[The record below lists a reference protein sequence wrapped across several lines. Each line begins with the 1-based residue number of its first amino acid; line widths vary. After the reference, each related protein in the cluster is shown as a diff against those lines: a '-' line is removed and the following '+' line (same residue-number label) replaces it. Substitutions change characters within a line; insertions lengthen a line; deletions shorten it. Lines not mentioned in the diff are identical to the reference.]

1 MQGEEARNT
10 TDKRPRRRHIGDPM
24 RRWLCAVVAVMLL
37 VIGGSLSA
45 AAPAMAD
52 PTDSPSAEPT
62 PTDQPTP
69 DPSPSAEPTPTD
81 TPTPDPSPTDQPS
94 ADPTSS
100 DPAVDP
106 LPSTQPGTDP
116 AAPYAGA
123 TDPNSMYSTNA
134 YTGVTDWWRA
144 GYTGAGVDVAV
155 IDTGVVPVEGL
166 ATPGKIVYGPDLS
179 LESQDPNVRNLD
191 TNGHGTFLAG
201 IVAGRGSG
209 AVPGAYT
216 GDATNFLGV
225 APDAR
230 ILSLKV
236 GAADGSVD
244 VSQVIAAIDW
254 VVQHGN
260 DGNLNVRVLLLAYGT
275 NSTQRAAVDPLA
287 FAVEQ
292 AWRAGI
298 FVVAATGNEGYVAR
312 TGTLT
317 NPALDPR
324 IFAVGASDSNG
335 TATTD
340 DDSVPAFSST
350 GSDSRSVDVVAP
362 GTHIASLRVPGSFI
376 DQVYGSTGK
385 VNDMYFRGS
394 GTSEASAFV
403 AGAAALVLQQRPSI
417 TPYQLK
423 QLFWNNARYLAG
435 SSAEQQGH
443 GEVDMSAMLGATTP
457 VARSSNLSWSTG
469 TGTLEGARGSAHLT
483 DGAVVLRGETDIFGH
498 DFVSYRMA
506 LLELFQSSWK
516 GGTWNGNAWTGTG
529 WVDDTWAGNTWS
541 GNTWSGNTWSGNTW
555 SGTAWSGNTWSG
567 NTWSRF
573 KGNTW
578 SGNTWSGNTWSGN
591 TWSGNTW
598 SGNTWSSRAWL
609 GATWR

>member
-1 MQGEEARNT
+1 
-10 TDKRPRRRHIGDPM
+10 M
-24 RRWLCAVVAVMLL
+24 RRWLCAFVAVMLL
-37 VIGGSLSA
+37 VVGGSLSA
-45 AAPAMAD
+45 AAPAMATD
-52 PTDSPSAEPT
+52 PAPSDQPSAEPTPSDQPTAEPT
-62 PTDQPTP
+62 PTDQP
-69 DPSPSAEPTPTD
+69 SVE
-81 TPTPDPSPTDQPS
+81 PSPTDATTPDPIPTDEPS

-106 LPSTQPGTDP
+106 LPSVDP
-116 AAPYAGA
+116 NADPDAPYVAA
-123 TDPNSMYSTNA
+123 EDPNSLYATTA
-134 YTGVTDWWRA
+134 YTGVTDWWHA
-144 GYTGAGVDVAV
+144 GYTGAGVDVAI

-179 LESQDPNVRNLD
+179 LESQDPNLRNLD

-201 IVAGRGSG
+201 IVAGHGSAAGSG
-209 AVPGAYT
+209 AAA

-230 ILSLKV
+230 ILSVKV
-236 GAADGSVD
+236 GATDGSVD

-254 VVQHGN
+254 VVQHRN
-260 DGNLNVRVLLLAYGT
+260 DGDLNVRVLLLAYGT
-275 NSTQRAAVDPLA
+275 NSTQRASVDPLA

-335 TATTD
+335 TATTA

-350 GSDSRSVDVVAP
+350 GSDTRSVDVVAP
-362 GTHIASLRVPGSFI
+362 GAHIASLRVPGSFI
-376 DQVYGSTGK
+376 DEMYGSTGK
-385 VNDMYFRGS
+385 VNDSFFRGS

-403 AGAAALVLQQRPSI
+403 AGAAALVVQQRPWI

-423 QLFWNNARYLAG
+423 QLFANNATYLAG
-435 SSAEQQGH
+435 SAAEQQGH
-443 GEVDMSAMLGATTP
+443 GEVNMGAMLGAPTP
-457 VARSSNLSWSTG
+457 SSISSWRLNWSIG
-469 TGTLEGARGSAHLT
+469 SGTLEGARGSAHLT
-483 DGAVVLRGETDIFGH
+483 DGTKELRGEIDIFGH
-498 DFVSYRMA
+498 EFVSNRMA
-506 LLELFQSSWK
+506 LYEWLQGSWR
-516 GGTWNGNAWTGTG
+516 GGTWNGNAWAGTG
-529 WVDDTWAGNTWS
+529 WIDSAWSGNTWS

-555 SGTAWSGNTWSG
+555 SGNTWSG
-567 NTWSRF
+567 NTWS
-573 KGNTW
+573 GSTW
-578 SGNTWSGNTWSGN
+578 SRRWNGNTWSGNTWSGN

-609 GATWR
+609 GATWH